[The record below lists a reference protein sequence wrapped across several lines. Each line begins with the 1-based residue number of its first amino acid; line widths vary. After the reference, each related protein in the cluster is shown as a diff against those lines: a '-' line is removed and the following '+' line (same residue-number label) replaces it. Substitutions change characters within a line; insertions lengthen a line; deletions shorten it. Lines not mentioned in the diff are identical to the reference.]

1 MHFCCLQIQFK
12 SEIYGTFRQTV
23 VFDYGSEPVLQRQLC
38 VESTLVTD
46 MDQLDQDLRVTETS
60 RWDVHK
66 IGVVEFEPKY
76 ARCLQ

>member
-23 VFDYGSEPVLQRQLC
+23 VFDLGSEPLLQRELC

-46 MDQLDQDLRVTETS
+46 LDQLNDQLHFSDSS
-60 RWDVHK
+60 RWNPSKVDV
-66 IGVVEFEPKY
+66 IQFQPK
-76 ARCLQ
+76 